1 MFYIQYEEVEISGVT
16 RLYIIFLEKTR
27 VKVKKGVII

>member
-16 RLYIIFLEKTR
+16 RLYIIFLEKLGL
-27 VKVKKGVII
+27 KSKKG